1 VEARGARAR
10 HDLECVLN
18 AARECLD
25 AARETMVRVTL
36 YLVVSELVRDKPQQK
51 TVSLW
56 TDGLEFLA
64 QLERLSSS

>member
-1 VEARGARAR
+1 
-10 HDLECVLN
+10 
-18 AARECLD
+18 LD

-36 YLVVSELVRDKPQQK
+36 CLVVSELVRDKPQQK

>member
-1 VEARGARAR
+1 LSIPSPKENGPS
-10 HDLECVLN
+10 LGL
-18 AARECLD
+18 CLD

-36 YLVVSELVRDKPQQK
+36 CLVVSELVRDKPQQK